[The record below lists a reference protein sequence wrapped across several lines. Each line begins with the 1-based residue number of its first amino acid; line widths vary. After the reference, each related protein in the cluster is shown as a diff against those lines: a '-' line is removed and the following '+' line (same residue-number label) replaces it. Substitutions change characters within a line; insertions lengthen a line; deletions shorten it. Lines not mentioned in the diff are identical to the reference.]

1 MEIVTKN
8 EGFSVAN
15 EEKNHPTKNP
25 NLFNGE
31 ALEGKNIDREKKG
44 TKKVYIE
51 GYVCL

>member
-8 EGFSVAN
+8 ERFSVAD
-15 EEKNHPTKNP
+15 EERNHPTKNP

-31 ALEGKNIDREKKG
+31 ALDGKNIDREKKR

-51 GYVCL
+51 SSYTS